1 MQIKDLAEKYELSKE
16 PDVDFWKHQQSGQWI
31 LTHNA
36 VEKIAIMEKI
46 EISDIKILN
55 SEEDLVRMLIT
66 MRIPF
71 EIIDSETDKNIIV
84 YKEVTSIG
92 EADRKNC
99 RSQYLGSMAEK
110 RGIDRCV
117 LKLISAY
124 QYGISSEVE
133 ADDFAKPRH
142 YQKTQD
148 QLAEFDKLLSDDVF
162 AGERNEVKANWKK
175 CNSFSQTELF
185 LSQMKNKIENKN
197 EELEY
202 ENQ

>member
-46 EISDIKILN
+46 EIKDIKILN
-55 SEEDLVRMLIT
+55 SEVDLVRMLIT
-66 MRIPF
+66 MRN
-71 EIIDSETDKNIIV
+71 DKA
-84 YKEVTSIG
+84 KEVTSIG

-99 RSQYLGSMAEK
+99 RSQYLGCMAEK

-148 QLAEFDKLLSDDVF
+148 QLAKFDKLLSDDVF
-162 AGERNEVKANWKK
+162 VGEKNEVKANWKK

>member
-99 RSQYLGSMAEK
+99 RSQYLGCMAEK

-148 QLAEFDKLLSDDVF
+148 HLSEFDRFLDDYVF
-162 AGERNEVKANWKK
+162 AGDRNEVKANWKN
-175 CNSFSQTELF
+175 CNSFSQ
-185 LSQMKNKIENKN
+185 N
-197 EELEY
+197 
-202 ENQ
+202 

>member
-99 RSQYLGSMAEK
+99 RSQYLGCMAEK

-148 QLAEFDKLLSDDVF
+148 QLAKFDKLLSDDVF
-162 AGERNEVKANWKK
+162 VGEKNEVKANWKK

-185 LSQMKNKIENKN
+185 LSQMKNKIENKK
-197 EELEY
+197 ELEY

>member
-46 EISDIKILN
+46 EIKDIKILN

-66 MRIPF
+66 MRN
-71 EIIDSETDKNIIV
+71 DKA
-84 YKEVTSIG
+84 KEVTTIG

-99 RSQYLGSMAEK
+99 RSQYLGCVAEK

-148 QLAEFDKLLSDDVF
+148 QLSEFDKLLSDDVF
-162 AGERNEVKANWKK
+162 TGEKNDVKTNWKK

-185 LSQMKNKIENKN
+185 LSQMKNKIENKK
-197 EELEY
+197 ELEY

>member
-99 RSQYLGSMAEK
+99 RSQYLGCMAEK

-148 QLAEFDKLLSDDVF
+148 QLSEFDRFLDDDVF

-185 LSQMKNKIENKN
+185 LSQMRNKIEKKN

>member
-99 RSQYLGSMAEK
+99 RSQYLGCMAEK

-148 QLAEFDKLLSDDVF
+148 QLAKFDKLLSDDVF
-162 AGERNEVKANWKK
+162 VGEKNEVKANWKK

>member
-99 RSQYLGSMAEK
+99 RSQYLGCMAEK

-148 QLAEFDKLLSDDVF
+148 QLAKFDKLLSDDVF
-162 AGERNEVKANWKK
+162 VGEKNEVKANWKK

-185 LSQMKNKIENKN
+185 LSQMRNKIENKN

>member
-99 RSQYLGSMAEK
+99 RSQYLGCMAEK

-133 ADDFAKPRH
+133 ADDFKQPDV
-142 YQKTQD
+142 YTITEDQKTRYQELLKSGAYEGEV
-148 QLAEFDKLLSDDVF
+148 QKINKWWKNFTTKEQAETGLKHMENHV
-162 AGERNEVKANWKK
+162 
-175 CNSFSQTELF
+175 
-185 LSQMKNKIENKN
+185 NKV
-197 EELEY
+197 LG
-202 ENQ
+202 